1 MKLFS
6 FIIFYVVASLV
17 SLLPFRI
24 LYWLSDGLYLLVFH
38 VIGYRKRVVYENLR
52 NAFPDKSS
60 SEIDKIARKYYH
72 HLCDIMVEIIK
83 MMHISKSSIVKHVK
97 FSNPQVFDDDYADG
111 KHILMVIS
119 HFNNWEWLGT
129 LSLQTSY
136 KINSIYKP
144 LRNKFFD
151 RFMIRVRRRF
161 GADVVPM
168 AKTGRFIVEK
178 FKGNQPCMLNFLSDQ
193 SPGRSE
199 VQYWTTFL
207 NQDTPVYLGVEKLA
221 IKTRQPVYF
230 GKPVKIKRGY
240 YSVEI
245 KKICDDA
252 SLLQEHQLTEL
263 HIRELEKAILDAPE
277 CWLWSHRRWKIK
289 REAQL

>member
-97 FSNPQVFDDDYADG
+97 FSNPQVFDD
-111 KHILMVIS
+111 HMLMVNI
-119 HFNNWEWLGT
+119 FLWLSVI
-129 LSLQTSY
+129 L
-136 KINSIYKP
+136 I
-144 LRNKFFD
+144 
-151 RFMIRVRRRF
+151 
-161 GADVVPM
+161 
-168 AKTGRFIVEK
+168 TGN
-178 FKGNQPCMLNFLSDQ
+178 G
-193 SPGRSE
+193 
-199 VQYWTTFL
+199 
-207 NQDTPVYLGVEKLA
+207 
-221 IKTRQPVYF
+221 
-230 GKPVKIKRGY
+230 
-240 YSVEI
+240 
-245 KKICDDA
+245 
-252 SLLQEHQLTEL
+252 
-263 HIRELEKAILDAPE
+263 
-277 CWLWSHRRWKIK
+277 
-289 REAQL
+289 

>member
-1 MKLFS
+1 
-6 FIIFYVVASLV
+6 
-17 SLLPFRI
+17 
-24 LYWLSDGLYLLVFH
+24 
-38 VIGYRKRVVYENLR
+38 
-52 NAFPDKSS
+52 
-60 SEIDKIARKYYH
+60 
-72 HLCDIMVEIIK
+72 
-83 MMHISKSSIVKHVK
+83 
-97 FSNPQVFDDDYADG
+97 
-111 KHILMVIS
+111 MVIS

-245 KKICDDA
+245 KKI
-252 SLLQEHQLTEL
+252 
-263 HIRELEKAILDAPE
+263 
-277 CWLWSHRRWKIK
+277 
-289 REAQL
+289 